1 VWKYYYY
8 QVGSTISVTLDMY
21 DSNDEITTSTTS
33 CVKRVYTV
41 TLKRLINGSSVD
53 NLRIIAL
60 NGAPAVTFE
69 LPD

>member
-1 VWKYYYY
+1 
-8 QVGSTISVTLDMY
+8 MY

-41 TLKRLINGSSVD
+41 TLKRLINGASVD

-60 NGAPAVTFE
+60 NGAPAVSFE
-69 LPD
+69 LPDQV